1 VNTSRRVYLLVKEL
15 GLSQLI
21 PYALYK
27 GQLRSGKFE
36 SLHAGPRPTLA
47 DPLQALRKA
56 FLLDPHL
63 TLGNHEQK
71 MVISLADEI
80 VSGNFPAFSGESAR
94 IDLSPHETT
103 LKHWTKYSD
112 TVNGSD
118 IKTLWEPAR
127 FGWVFPLCQAYL
139 VEHEDKYPATFW
151 TNFEK
156 FFQENPEN
164 MGAHWVSAQEAALRL
179 IPWILAVQVFADNS
193 ETTQPR
199 LDNLLTA
206 IWQHT
211 YRISITLN
219 YSRSQNN
226 NHFLSEALGLMI
238 GGAVFTETPTGR
250 HWFRSGAAYFQAG
263 IDQQIDNEGTYS
275 QHSAN
280 YHRLMIHLALLFK
293 LLANR
298 DNISLS
304 SRTNKKLSMATR
316 WLTSQLDPVSG
327 RLPNLGHN
335 DGSNLLPIGGE
346 DYLDY
351 RSTVQ
356 AASRAFLGGPCLPA
370 GPWDELSSW
379 LGLIHEDEKL
389 LACSQLTSPAVHSIE
404 NGNCRAFLRS
414 AQFHSRPAHADL
426 LSVDLWQD
434 GINLLMD
441 AGTYAYNL
449 PEPWQNR
456 LSGSMVHNTITVNGQ
471 DQMVRDSKFLWIDRA
486 RSLPLPS
493 DTNTIGA
500 ILYCNL
506 SCAYTQIRTIG
517 FPKSGEFQ
525 VLDRIEFAR
534 LEKKPLQVTIQYLV
548 PDWDWTLD
556 KNSLSLSNKGKQVQL
571 ILIGRDP
578 HDQSIVPG
586 MISLVRAGETLR
598 GKEKNLIRGWFS
610 PTYLVKVPA
619 LSIAAT
625 FETTKSLEILTRLI
639 F

>member
-1 VNTSRRVYLLVKEL
+1 MNPSRRVYLLVKEL

-36 SLHAGPRPTLA
+36 SIHAGPRPTLA

-80 VSGNFPAFSGESAR
+80 VLGNFHAFCGESAR
-94 IDLSPHETT
+94 IDLSPHETN
-103 LKHWTKYSD
+103 LRHWTKYSD

-139 VEHEDKYPATFW
+139 VEHEDKYPAAFW

-164 MGAHWVSAQEAALRL
+164 MGSHWVSAQEAALRL

-238 GGAVFTETPTGR
+238 GGAVFNETPTGM
-250 HWFRSGAAYFQAG
+250 HWFKSGAAYFQAG
-263 IDQQIDNEGTYS
+263 IDQQIDNEGIYS

-280 YHRLMIHLALLFK
+280 YHRLMIHLALIFK

-298 DNISLS
+298 YNISLTG
-304 SRTNKKLSMATR
+304 RTNKKLSMATR

-389 LACSQLTSPAVHSIE
+389 IACSQLISPAVHSIE
-404 NGNCRAFLRS
+404 NGNCRAFIRS

-456 LSGSMVHNTITVNGQ
+456 LSGSLVHNTITVNGQ

-534 LEKKPLQVTIQYLV
+534 LEKKPLPVTIQYLI

-556 KNSLSLSNKGKQVQL
+556 ENCLSLSNKGKQVQL

-586 MISLVRAGETLR
+586 TISLVRAGETLR

-610 PTYLVKVPA
+610 PTYLVKVPV

-625 FETTKSLEILTRLI
+625 FETTKSLEILTRLN